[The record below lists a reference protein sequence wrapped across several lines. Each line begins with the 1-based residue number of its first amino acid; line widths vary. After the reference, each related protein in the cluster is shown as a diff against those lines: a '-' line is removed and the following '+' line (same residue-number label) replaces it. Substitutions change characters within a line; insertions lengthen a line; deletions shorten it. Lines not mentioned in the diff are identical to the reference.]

1 MANPTVLSTSKC
13 KWVSQHDFGIIMIC
27 MDHYETSPPFHPMIP
42 IASILFHLIILVT
55 PSLSSHFTP
64 CLLHYSQ
71 VIPQSSLPT
80 PRAYLSH
87 NQCLH
92 VPCPSYGHLYV
103 AGIRLIHHQTSC
115 ISHMQSSIFVV
126 LMPSTLLSS
135 LPFPT
140 WTWIASLNIM
150 NVFHFDLPFLC
161 SYHHI
166 PYVFCVEIQRV
177 LHIPLT

>member
-1 MANPTVLSTSKC
+1 
-13 KWVSQHDFGIIMIC
+13 
-27 MDHYETSPPFHPMIP
+27 
-42 IASILFHLIILVT
+42 
-55 PSLSSHFTP
+55 
-64 CLLHYSQ
+64 
-71 VIPQSSLPT
+71 
-80 PRAYLSH
+80 
-87 NQCLH
+87 
-92 VPCPSYGHLYV
+92 
-103 AGIRLIHHQTSC
+103 
-115 ISHMQSSIFVV
+115 VV